1 MVTMTM
7 QRCNEDDV
15 AATAAVGVDVIV
27 VLLVLLMLLS
37 VLTSNTIDSLTY
49 IADELLK
56 IET

>member
-1 MVTMTM
+1 MTM

>member
-7 QRCNEDDV
+7 QRCNDDDV
-15 AATAAVGVDVIV
+15 AAIAAVGVDVIV
-27 VLLVLLMLLS
+27 VLVLLLLLS